1 MGEPMEGSYVALAFY
16 TGTFPVVVVV
26 PGAMLYLQSPTQ
38 LPIWLGYP
46 LISLAVLWSTVVV
59 VDKDLLEMG
68 TITGYGLFTT
78 LTTIGCLVTLFI
90 LALTKALSEHMQYQR
105 HLRAVR
111 RQQQFPM

>member
-1 MGEPMEGSYVALAFY
+1 MEGSYVALAFY

-46 LISLAVLWSTVVV
+46 LAALAVLWNTVVV
-59 VDKDLLEMG
+59 VDKDLWEMG
-68 TITGYGLFTT
+68 TSTGYALFVT
-78 LTTIGCLVTLFI
+78 LTTIGFVLTVFI

-111 RQQQFPM
+111 RQKQPA